1 MTIPWGLL
9 LILYWI
15 LISFLSVIVTVSD
28 KRRAKKHRRRVP
40 ESALPWL
47 AALGGGP
54 AMYAAMRIIRHKTL
68 HKKFMVGIP
77 VIILLELLAA
87 FLLCRFLL

>member
-1 MTIPWGLL
+1 M
-9 LILYWI
+9 
-15 LISFLSVIVTVSD
+15 
-28 KRRAKKHRRRVP
+28 P
-40 ESALPWL
+40 ESALLWL

-77 VIILLELLAA
+77 VIVLLELLAA

>member
-28 KRRAKKHRRRVP
+28 KRRAKKH
-40 ESALPWL
+40 LT
-47 AALGGGP
+47 
-54 AMYAAMRIIRHKTL
+54 IRT
-68 HKKFMVGIP
+68 
-77 VIILLELLAA
+77 AA
-87 FLLCRFLL
+87 FNIN

>member
-1 MTIPWGLL
+1 MGASSYSLL
-9 LILYWI
+9 DPDQ
-15 LISFLSVIVTVSD
+15 LSLGN
-28 KRRAKKHRRRVP
+28 RHRFRQAQLNKP
-40 ESALPWL
+40 DIGETEESALLWL

-77 VIILLELLAA
+77 VIVLLELLAA